1 MLISMIDLAD
11 ILSRFPVFSSLHRQ
25 ELDELSALSFL
36 WEYKKGQ
43 IVYRENSSSDH
54 LYLVISG
61 RIKTYTESSA
71 REGKILEYL
80 YRGTCFGII
89 SLLTNQPHSVTAE
102 AANDSLII
110 KIPSDKFSDFL
121 NKNPLLAVEFSKM
134 LSRRV
139 KKEADREKNIFESLI
154 VSVFSP
160 KRKMGNTSY
169 SLVLAKAL
177 HEESRKKVIAIE
189 VKSSKEGFF
198 ISTPDK
204 VLDLRKFSESYFEKC
219 KEARFGFDALSLYYK
234 NDSADELK
242 TIPLFL
248 SFLTQMYNFIILD
261 LPSNQDSI
269 VSMLLVQADAIHL
282 IEGKSPFYLG
292 KIEETID
299 SLKNSYLIKEDKFK
313 VIVTGVPAK
322 AAREAIYFVKSALSL
337 HPHQTK
343 SIFATLARFEEKNTA
358 RVIETYPATYYA
370 KTLRRIAREISGVR
384 VGLALGSGAA
394 FGFAHVGVLKAIEEN
409 NLDIDI
415 VSGSSVGSI
424 IAALWGLGYNWKE
437 IRERVRRFKN
447 FPVFSFLDI
456 GFFKKSFLKGRVFKG
471 ILRDLFGNK
480 LMYEL
485 KRPVL
490 LASFD
495 FLKRE
500 AHVFSND
507 KSTILDAVMASCS
520 IPGIFE
526 PLEGKETLFFDGGI
540 LNPLPVGF
548 LVSSGVKKIISVNV
562 TPSKEETRK
571 MYEES
576 KNEPKLNVL
585 DYIFGSIEAM
595 QLKFIQES
603 SSLSDVIIHPEFK
616 NATWT
621 EFKKIDYFI
630 EEGERAALKQID
642 QIKRLEES

>member
-1 MLISMIDLAD
+1 MIDLGD
-11 ILSRFPVFSSLHRQ
+11 ILSRFPVFSSLRRP
-25 ELDELSALSFL
+25 ELDELATLSFL

-43 IVYRENSSSDH
+43 IVYREGAHSDY

-71 REGKILEYL
+71 RERRILEIL

-102 AANDSLII
+102 AANDSLVI

-121 NKNPLLAVEFSKM
+121 NKNPLLAIEFSKM

-139 KKEADREKNIFESLI
+139 KKEADKEKNIFESLI
-154 VSVFSP
+154 ISVFSP
-160 KRKMGNTSY
+160 RRKMGNTSY

-177 HEESRKKVIAIE
+177 HEESHKKVIAIE
-189 VKSSKEGFF
+189 VKNTKEGFF

-204 VLDLRKFSESYFEKC
+204 VLDLRKFSEAAFEKC

-234 NDSADELK
+234 SDSADELR

-248 SFLTQMYNFIILD
+248 SFLTQDYNFIILD

-269 VSMLLVQADAIHL
+269 ISMLLVQADTIHL
-282 IEGKSPFYLG
+282 IESKGPFYLG

-322 AAREAIYFVKSALSL
+322 AASEAIYFVKSALSL
-337 HPHQTK
+337 HPHQAK
-343 SIFATLARFEEKNTA
+343 SIYATLPRFEERNTS
-358 RVIETYPATYYA
+358 RVIETYPSTYYA

-384 VGLALGSGAA
+384 VGIAFGSGAA
-394 FGFAHVGVLKAIEEN
+394 FGFAHVGVLKALEEN
-409 NLDIDI
+409 NLDVDI
-415 VSGSSVGSI
+415 VSGSSVGAI

-437 IRERVRRFKN
+437 IRDRVRRFKD

-456 GFFKKSFLKGRVFKG
+456 GFFKKSFLKGRIFRG
-471 ILRDLFGNK
+471 ILREIFGNK
-480 LMYEL
+480 MMYEL

-490 LASFD
+490 LVSFD

-507 KSTILDAVMASCS
+507 KSTILEAVLASCS

-548 LVSSGVKKIISVNV
+548 LIGNGVKKIVSINV
-562 TPSKEETRK
+562 TPSKEEIRK
-571 MYEES
+571 IYES
-576 KNEPKLNVL
+576 PDNKKKLNVF
-585 DYIFGSIEAM
+585 DFIFGSIEAM

-603 SSLSDVIIHPEFK
+603 ISLSDVVIHPEFK
-616 NATWT
+616 NAVWT

-630 EEGERAALKQID
+630 EEGERAALKHIGE
-642 QIKRLEES
+642 IKCLEES